1 MVLPM
6 ATSSLGIPSIT
17 ESTESSS
24 DVTEIG
30 LYDILCGRDSNAFN
44 NVGNRRFRI
53 TVSLAL
59 ERYMKAPNR
68 KDKSIVVKSV
78 VALVHENG
86 GRFMR
91 ESRRKDG
98 IVTFIELNK
107 KRSHEKAGH
116 ALRDM
121 TLIRNATRKHSSSL
135 WKNRALSK
143 SADSTTTTIMSN
155 LSSQSQAAFRRLLD
169 VTVQINEHYDRMN
182 ENVVSTDP
190 PFSKLMFNEAT
201 SEVEIDPL
209 SQEQRQQ
216 INRNYEANVEEI
228 FVDQWDDW
236 SDLTAD
242 ESVFDDLVRLVAE
255 SNTTEIGTDVD
266 TLISPSGRMISL
278 WIGESDFVLS

>member
-1 MVLPM
+1 M
-6 ATSSLGIPSIT
+6 ATSSPDNPSIT

-59 ERYMKAPNR
+59 ERYMKAPTR

-91 ESRRKDG
+91 ESGRKDG
-98 IVTFIELNK
+98 ITTFIELNK
-107 KRSHEKAGH
+107 KRSHEKAAH

-121 TLIRNATRKHSSSL
+121 TLIRNATRKPSPSL

-255 SNTTEIGTDVD
+255 SNTTEIGADLD